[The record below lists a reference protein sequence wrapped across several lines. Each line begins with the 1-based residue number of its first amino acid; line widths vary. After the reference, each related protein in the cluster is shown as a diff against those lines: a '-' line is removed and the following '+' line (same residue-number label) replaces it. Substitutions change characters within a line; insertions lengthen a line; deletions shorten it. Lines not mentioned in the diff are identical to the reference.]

1 MARRI
6 SSFIDYILQPLA
18 KSQNSYLKDTKDFI
32 NFIEKTKIPQN
43 SFIVSL
49 DVTSLYTNIP
59 QEEGIETVC
68 KSYETFYKKETPIP
82 THALKDWKCSGLYSR
97 RTPSNLMEAIMYQ
110 SNRSFNI
117 PPGQPPGHL
126 NFWKISVQIPPSPG
140 QIAVQMPPPR
150 GNKPFYF
157 I

>member
-18 KSQNSYLKDTKDFI
+18 KSQYSYLKDTKDFI

-68 KSYETFYKKETPIP
+68 RAYETFYKKETPIP
-82 THALKDWKCSGLYSR
+82 THALKEMLR
-97 RTPSNLMEAIMYQ
+97 LILQEN
-110 SNRSFNI
+110 SFQFNESDYV
-117 PPGQPPGHL
+117 PVKSKL
-126 NFWKISVQIPPSPG
+126 
-140 QIAVQMPPPR
+140 
-150 GNKPFYF
+150 
-157 I
+157 